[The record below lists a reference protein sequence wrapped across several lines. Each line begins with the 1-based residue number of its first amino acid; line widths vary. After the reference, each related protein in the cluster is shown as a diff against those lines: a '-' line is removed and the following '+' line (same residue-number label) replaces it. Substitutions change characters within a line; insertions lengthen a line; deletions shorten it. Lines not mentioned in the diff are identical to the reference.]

1 MDTQNETV
9 YLVVGNIPYNK
20 LLDFPTNSP
29 PSKKYALLEKT
40 IMPDQRIDVSLVIDP
55 KQPQHTKKVIIFK
68 TPLSLFA
75 TLLFENEIFSNNINL
90 LIGDDDFIAYKSKL
104 TTLFINCNT
113 DTDKINTIYVIE
125 DKNKPPV
132 IYPKENCHL
141 STDQNIIEQISTI
154 FFESETERQIM
165 NTVNGIPDNIIEENP
180 SILEHTENDHSYSSP
195 KYEKS
200 FPVSNEKFGLVHDLF
215 QEFKRDIYKDLQ
227 KTDVIYFS
235 NNLQKWILK
244 QIENNSNIHETKSTN
259 QKSNTLHKTEN
270 YLLNTSVSNLSFI
283 GVEYTLYLDSLL
295 EWSFF
300 SPKLCNIELFQ
311 YAAVILI
318 ESLIA
323 SSSEMTLSQI
333 ITFISIMYSG
343 YAENPYHNFNH
354 SIDTSQSTFYI
365 LNVLQVFK
373 IERFKYT
380 PTNIKNDTLSTGILR
395 PIDGMNLIIA
405 SFGHDLG
412 HPGLTNK
419 FLAET
424 NTSLNNIYNGTS
436 TLENLHSA
444 YLSVALEIIS
454 TTQVNHNNSLMNQI
468 LVGNPSL
475 ENHVEN
481 KLHTD
486 FTKHHPLEEYKE
498 KCIENYEIVFDVNNH
513 TSNGNFDKIIKCE
526 HNLFKK
532 RKSVPEPSFATDLKH
547 KKCISNSILATDM
560 ENHFDYIKQ
569 CENLKTYLSNNGN
582 NPIPELEMETKRQVL
597 CSILLKCSDIS
608 NISRPF
614 NISQVWSVGLLN
626 ENKKQIEA
634 EDLLGIQNTIRKCK
648 ILELPKPQ
656 VFFYTN
662 YALPLFSSA
671 ANLLPQL
678 HFLVEEV
685 ERNLDKWTYLSKK
698 LESTELKN
706 NNFVGAID
714 FNKFYHESLS
724 SENQNME
731 DYQRIETKIHTNH
744 QSKNSEFTTFE
755 KKCSSCGKADFGNIR
770 NINYMCEL
778 TNNTKSL
785 VLDPTTNTLTLL

>member
-154 FFESETERQIM
+154 FFGSETERQIM

-200 FPVSNEKFGLVHDLF
+200 FPVSNEKFGL
-215 QEFKRDIYKDLQ
+215 
-227 KTDVIYFS
+227 
-235 NNLQKWILK
+235 
-244 QIENNSNIHETKSTN
+244 
-259 QKSNTLHKTEN
+259 
-270 YLLNTSVSNLSFI
+270 
-283 GVEYTLYLDSLL
+283 YTLYLDSLL

-318 ESLIA
+318 ESVIA

-582 NPIPELEMETKRQVL
+582 SPIPELEMETKRQVL